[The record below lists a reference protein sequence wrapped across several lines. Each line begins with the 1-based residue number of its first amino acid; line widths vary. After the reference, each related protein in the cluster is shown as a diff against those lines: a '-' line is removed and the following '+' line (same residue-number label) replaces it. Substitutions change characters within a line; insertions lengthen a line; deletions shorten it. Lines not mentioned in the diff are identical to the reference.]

1 MTVVAGA
8 GSNRT
13 RRPKDRKEQIA
24 RVSAEAF
31 SKFGYHAVSMEDIAA
46 RVGVSAASL
55 YRHYSGKYELFR
67 EAVLTLGLELVAAT
81 DFLDETV
88 ADPGA
93 AWDRAV
99 RALIDAAIKNRA
111 SGGLYR
117 WEARYLDEADQLA
130 LNAQIK
136 LVNRRLQRPLLALR
150 PALTSRDR
158 WKLSAA
164 VLSVI
169 GSVTD
174 HRARLGGKDIRATL
188 GAIAAAL
195 RDTELPV
202 AGDLSQAA
210 PILGAVG
217 SAAGE
222 YESILREAMLLFN
235 DNGYA
240 ETAMEDIAVAA
251 GISTSGIYRFF
262 SGKAAILAAAYHRAA
277 DRVSGDVST
286 ILATTSDPGQAVDR
300 LIDAYVR
307 RSFDHPELASVYYA
321 DRRNVPVEDQ
331 VVLHN
336 IQCST
341 VEAWVRQVVATRPAL
356 DAVQAR
362 FAVHAAFA
370 LVVDLG
376 RLVHYDRTEESQA
389 LVRHLMRVTL
399 LETQPV

>member
-31 SKFGYHAVSMEDIAA
+31 SKFGYHSVSMEDIAA

-67 EAVLTLGLELVAAT
+67 DAVLTLGHELVTST
-81 DFLDETV
+81 DFLDESDV
-88 ADPGA
+88 RADPEA

-99 RALIDAAIKNRA
+99 RALIDTAIKNRA

-117 WEARYLDEADQLA
+117 WEARYLDEPDQLA

-136 LVNRRLQRPLLALR
+136 LVNRRLQRPLSVLR
-150 PALTSRDR
+150 PGLPSRDR
-158 WKLSAA
+158 WRLSAA
-164 VLSVI
+164 VLSAI
-169 GSVTD
+169 GSITD
-174 HRARLGGKDIRATL
+174 HRARLGGEDIRATL

-202 AGDLSQAA
+202 TDDSAQAA
-210 PILGAVG
+210 PVGSAVG

-222 YESILREAMLLFN
+222 YESILREAMQLFS

-240 ETAMEDIAVAA
+240 ETAMEDIASAA

-277 DRVSGDVST
+277 DRVSSDVAT
-286 ILATTSDPGQAVDR
+286 ILAMTADSGLAVNG

-307 RSFDHPELASVYYA
+307 RSFDHPELAYVYYA
-321 DRRNVPVEDQ
+321 DRRNVPAEDQ

-356 DAVQAR
+356 DAARAR

-370 LVVDLG
+370 LVVDIG
-376 RLVHYDRTEESQA
+376 RLLHYDRTEASQA

-399 LETQPV
+399 LET